1 MAFGLAHA
9 MAGLAAAGGIAAW
22 GVACS
27 GRAPACAT
35 VVDCGAEGAGSVVP
49 PGTGHPAPTAA
60 VRGPSAWFAAFDDA
74 GDAAVSICV
83 APREAAALNHRLC
96 TMLYAAADATETTTI
111 TPPVMTWRL
120 ISIPHMPVL

>member
-22 GVACS
+22 GVVCS

-35 VVDCGAEGAGSVVP
+35 VADCAAEGADSTVP
-49 PGTGHPAPTAA
+49 PGSGHPAPTAA
-60 VRGPSAWFAAFDDA
+60 ARGPSARFSAAGDD

-83 APREAAALNHRLC
+83 APRDVAALNHRLC
-96 TMLYAAADATETTTI
+96 TML
-111 TPPVMTWRL
+111 
-120 ISIPHMPVL
+120 